1 MSKHSSQF
9 CQIAVNMGMV
19 TEKQLNEA
27 YVEQIEDDF
36 SNKPHRFIGKILID
50 NRLMTNKE
58 MYSVLKELV
67 KEHD

>member
-1 MSKHSSQF
+1 
-9 CQIAVNMGMV
+9 
-19 TEKQLNEA
+19 L
-27 YVEQIEDDF
+27 IE
-36 SNKPHRFIGKILID
+36 